1 MTTSKYN
8 ASVFNLNSIR
18 TCDISIVP
26 LNQLEKIGTTGCY
39 IPVIKRGV
47 SSEAPQ
53 LTEREGE
60 CLSHLAEG
68 HGVKKIAAIMALSER
83 RIFNI
88 LEALRDKFSVSTD
101 HGIVSKYYQMGLD
114 ASL

>member
-26 LNQLEKIGTTGCY
+26 LNQLEKIGTAGCY

-53 LTEREGE
+53 LTERENE
-60 CLSHLAEG
+60 CLQHYVNG
-68 HGVKKIAAIMALSER
+68 KNIKTIAQAMSVSER
-83 RIFNI
+83 RIQLI
-88 LEALRDKFSVSTD
+88 LASLRDKFSVNTD
-101 HGIVSKYYQMGLD
+101 HWIITKYFQMGLD
-114 ASL
+114 AAS

>member
-1 MTTSKYN
+1 MTISKYN

-26 LNQLEKIGTTGCY
+26 LNQLEKIGTAGCY

-53 LTEREGE
+53 LTERENE
-60 CLSHLAEG
+60 CLQHYVAGLN
-68 HGVKKIAAIMALSER
+68 IRAISQKMEISIR
-83 RIFNI
+83 RVRSL
-88 LEALRDKFSVSTD
+88 LEALKCKFKVDND
-101 HGIVSKYYQMGLD
+101 HSIVVKYFQMGMD
-114 ASL
+114 TQ